1 MLIIFGRKKNI
12 SLGEKSFVDYLP
24 TQKENINW
32 QKKLP
37 LQTKIFKTRKKAIF
51 NHTTLLPSD
60 VAFFCITLLSTT
72 FKHIRNVVDFVGVD
86 KDIVIL
92 ASADH

>member
-1 MLIIFGRKKNI
+1 LEEKRIYHLAK
-12 SLGEKSFVDYLP
+12 KSFVDYLP
-24 TQKENINW
+24 TKKENINW

-72 FKHIRNVVDFVGVD
+72 FKHIRKVVDFVGVD

-92 ASADH
+92 AFADH